1 MVNYTALTPVC
12 KPCRSTKASS
22 ITASFWRAERGGFR
36 GSVAYEM
43 CSPLMGGG
51 SMENLDRYAARFL
64 EFFHEFRER
73 TGSVA
78 AD

>member
-1 MVNYTALTPVC
+1 
-12 KPCRSTKASS
+12 
-22 ITASFWRAERGGFR
+22 
-36 GSVAYEM
+36 M

-51 SMENLDRYAARFL
+51 SMENLDRYAAQFL
-64 EFFHEFRER
+64 EYFHEFRER